1 MCLIKR
7 GLVQRNKRV
16 LQKWEKAASFS
27 EGEQECKICLK

>member
-7 GLVQRNKRV
+7 GLVRGNKGV

-27 EGEQECKICLK
+27 EGE